1 MADPIELRESWLTL
15 RSFVLAKPEFAV
27 GVEVTDALRSMPI
40 DGVILPLGVGD
51 IDCATDSL
59 VTLCIGA
66 NSP

>member
-1 MADPIELRESWLTL
+1 ML
-15 RSFVLAKPEFAV
+15 
-27 GVEVTDALRSMPI
+27 GVVTDDLRSMPI

-51 IDCATDSL
+51 IAIDSF